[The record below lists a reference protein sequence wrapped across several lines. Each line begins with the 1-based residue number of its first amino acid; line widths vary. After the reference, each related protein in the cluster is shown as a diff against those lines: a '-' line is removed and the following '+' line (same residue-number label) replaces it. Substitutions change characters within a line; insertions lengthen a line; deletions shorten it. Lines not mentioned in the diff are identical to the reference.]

1 MSLAHRSVATIKGP
15 EFINLTPLDINP
27 LMSSC
32 EIKVFYL
39 GENRNRSYISKQVAI
54 DMAKTL
60 RGAPIVGYYK
70 PQKEDFVDH
79 GEQVIID
86 SDGVHF
92 KNKTRPYGFV
102 SPDAKVWFKD
112 FEQEDGFGNVI
123 IRTYLMTTGYL
134 WTGQYEEAKK
144 VFEDDGKPHSMELE
158 KKTIQGQWTMNPKKN
173 IEFFI
178 INDAIFEKLCI
189 LGDKVEPCF
198 EGSSV
203 TEPEISRTFSLD
215 ENFKHT
221 LFTMMEELKYA
232 LEGGNTVKKVTE
244 ELTNPV
250 EIPVATE
257 FVENQ
262 VNENQSSS
270 SESVN
275 GIEETPSDF
284 SKKEEEEKKDE
295 KAPSDFK
302 KEEDDKEK
310 APEKEDDSDKGE
322 DKKDDSKAEGDDKAK
337 EDDDEDKKKNGKFE
351 LLQAD
356 YEALQSKYAALEK
369 EVESLRTFKKDIEDQ
384 QKDSLIKEFYMLSDE
399 DMKDVLEHKSEY
411 SLEEIKTKLA
421 LIGFE
426 KRVNFGLVV
435 DSENEEQVESTD
447 ATPVTTFDI
456 KATQDSTTPEWV
468 RAVESAMKNRY

>member
-1 MSLAHRSVATIKGP
+1 
-15 EFINLTPLDINP
+15 
-27 LMSSC
+27 
-32 EIKVFYL
+32 
-39 GENRNRSYISKQVAI
+39 
-54 DMAKTL
+54 
-60 RGAPIVGYYK
+60 
-70 PQKEDFVDH
+70 
-79 GEQVIID
+79 
-86 SDGVHF
+86 
-92 KNKTRPYGFV
+92 
-102 SPDAKVWFKD
+102 
-112 FEQEDGFGNVI
+112 
-123 IRTYLMTTGYL
+123 
-134 WTGQYEEAKK
+134 
-144 VFEDDGKPHSMELE
+144 
-158 KKTIQGQWTMNPKKN
+158 MNPKKN

-456 KATQDSTTPEWV
+456 KAT
-468 RAVESAMKNRY
+468 